1 MSVPLLAVEDLKV
14 RFDRPSSNPFSKPK
28 GIQAVDGVSFTLDRG
43 ETLGLVGESGCGKST
58 TGNALVQLIKP
69 SEGRILIDGVDVKT
83 LQTRQEKRMLRRR
96 GQMIFQDA
104 YAALDPR
111 MTIEDILQEP
121 LHIHGLGNSAARSK
135 RISTLL
141 DQVGLAQSFRSRY
154 PHEMSGGQLQ
164 RIGIARALAVEPD
177 FIVCDEPVSA
187 LDVSVQAQIINLL
200 EDLQGELGIALLFIS
215 HDLSVVQHL
224 SHRIAVMYLGRIVE
238 FAPTEDLFAKPE
250 HPYTEALLS
259 AVSVPDPV
267 LEKERRSTRILLP
280 GEPASPDNLPTG
292 CRFRSRCPIATDMCA
307 SGDPALVG
315 LKDAPHRN
323 VACLR
328 RETVY

>member
-1 MSVPLLAVEDLKV
+1 MTAPLLTVENLKV
-14 RFDRPSSNPFSKPK
+14 QFTRAAPNPFAKPAVVH
-28 GIQAVDGVSFTLDRG
+28 AVDGVSFTLNRG

-58 TGNALVQLIKP
+58 TGNALVRLIEP
-69 SEGRILIDGVDVKT
+69 TGGRILIDDVDVAGMRSARDM
-83 LQTRQEKRMLRRR
+83 RQLRRR

-111 MTIEDILQEP
+111 MTIEDILEEP
-121 LHIHGLGNSAARSK
+121 LRIHGLGDAPARAK
-135 RISTLL
+135 RTATLL

-187 LDVSVQAQIINLL
+187 LDVSVQAQIVNLL
-200 EDLQGELGIALLFIS
+200 EDLQAELGVALLFIS

-238 FAPTEDLFAKPE
+238 LAETGDLFARPE
-250 HPYTEALLS
+250 HPYTRALLS
-259 AVSVPDPV
+259 AVSIPDPAR
-267 LEKERRSTRILLP
+267 ERARRAERILLQ
-280 GEPASPDNLPTG
+280 GEPVSPENLPEG
-292 CRFRSRCPIATDMCA
+292 CRFRSRCPIAADACA
-307 SGDPALVG
+307 ASDPDLEPLAG
-315 LKDAPHRN
+315 ATNHE
-323 VACLR
+323 VACLKAP
-328 RETVY
+328 TA

>member
-1 MSVPLLAVEDLKV
+1 MTSPILTVENLEV
-14 RFDRPSSNPFSKPK
+14 RFNRPSPTPFRKPTA
-28 GIQAVDGVSFTLDRG
+28 IRAVDGVSFTLNRG

-58 TGNALVQLIKP
+58 TGNALTGLIP
-69 SEGRILIDGVDVKT
+69 LSGGRILIDGVDVKT
-83 LQTRQEKRMLRRR
+83 MRSAPEKRQLRRR
-96 GQMIFQDA
+96 GQMIFQDS

-121 LHIHGLGNSAARSK
+121 LRIHGLGDSASRSK
-135 RISTLL
+135 RIATLL

-187 LDVSVQAQIINLL
+187 LDVSVQAQIVNLL
-200 EDLQGELGIALLFIS
+200 EDLQAELGIALLFIS

-238 FAPTEDLFAKPE
+238 LGKTEDLFDSPG

-259 AVSVPDPV
+259 AVSVPDPE
-267 LEKERRSTRILLP
+267 LERKRRSTRILLQ
-280 GEPASPDNLPTG
+280 GEPASPENLPSG
-292 CRFRSRCPIATDMCA
+292 CRFRSRCPIAADICA
-307 SGDPALVG
+307 EADPQLRK
-315 LKDAPHRN
+315 LNSSPDQR

-328 RETVY
+328 RDVA